1 MGGDTSRSQG
11 RPSGAAESEIR
22 SSLEPR
28 RRRIRFGDFKIDL
41 DDRLVTLR
49 DHELRLTSEEFDVL
63 AFLIAI
69 HEA

>member
-11 RPSGAAESEIR
+11 RPSGASESEIC
-22 SSLEPR
+22 SNLEPR